1 MARAGTK
8 TAAQAK
14 KVMARAKKVDV
25 RRSAVPPARAKTGA
39 NSKPQHEFV
48 ANHLGPDA
56 FKADGLRTYAH
67 YRDLGIKDA
76 TRGMALAH
84 VIRFVGKC
92 DPKVVSKKH
101 THECEFQM
109 IHVLKGT
116 IKTEIEGHGVHTMNA
131 GDSWLLPQN
140 IVHKV
145 LDYSDGCEVLE
156 IVLPADFKTV
166 ELEK

>member
-1 MARAGTK
+1 MARAGMK
-8 TAAQAK
+8 AAAQAK

-25 RRSAVPPARAKTGA
+25 RRSAVPAAPAKVRR
-39 NSKPQHEFV
+39 QHKF
-48 ANHLGPDA
+48 AASHLGPDA

-76 TRGMALAH
+76 TGGMALAH
-84 VIRFVGKC
+84 VIRFTGKC
-92 DPKVVSKKH
+92 DPKVVSKRH
-101 THECEFQM
+101 THECDFQM
-109 IHVLKGT
+109 IYVLKGT

-131 GDSWLLPQN
+131 GDSWLQPQS

-156 IVLPADFKTV
+156 IVLPADFKTF

>member
-1 MARAGTK
+1 MAKARTK
-8 TAAQAK
+8 
-14 KVMARAKKVDV
+14 VRARAKKADV
-25 RRSAVPPARAKTGA
+25 RRSAARPTRAKA
-39 NSKPQHEFV
+39 SAPKPRRQHKFV
-48 ANHLGPDA
+48 ASHLGPDA

-67 YRDLGIKDA
+67 YRDLGVKDA

-92 DPKVVSKKH
+92 DPKIVSKKH

-109 IHVLKGT
+109 IYVLKGM
-116 IKTEIEGHGVHTMNA
+116 IKTEIEGHGIHTMNA
-131 GDSWLLPQN
+131 GDSWLQPQS

-156 IVLPADFKTV
+156 IVLPAEFKTV

>member
-1 MARAGTK
+1 
-8 TAAQAK
+8 
-14 KVMARAKKVDV
+14 V
-25 RRSAVPPARAKTGA
+25 RRSAARPARAKASAPTA
-39 NSKPQHEFV
+39 RRQHKFV
-48 ANHLGPDA
+48 ASHFAPDA

-76 TRGMALAH
+76 TGGMALAH
-84 VIRFVGKC
+84 VVRFVGAC
-92 DPKVVSKKH
+92 DPKVVSKNH
-101 THECEFQM
+101 THQCDFQM
-109 IHVLKGT
+109 IYVLKGQIT
-116 IKTEIEGHGVHTMNA
+116 TEIAGHGKHLMNA
-131 GDSWLLPQN
+131 GDSWLQPPG

>member
-1 MARAGTK
+1 MTGK
-8 TAAQAK
+8 DWDFVHNLAADAK
-14 KVMARAKKVDV
+14 WT
-25 RRSAVPPARAKTGA
+25 P
-39 NSKPQHEFV
+39 
-48 ANHLGPDA
+48 
-56 FKADGLRTYAH
+56 GLREIFE

-76 TRGMALAH
+76 TGGMALAH
-84 VIRFVGKC
+84 VIRFTGKC

-109 IHVLKGT
+109 IYVLKGT

-131 GDSWLLPQN
+131 GDSWLQPQS

>member
-1 MARAGTK
+1 MARAGMK
-8 TAAQAK
+8 AAAQAK

-25 RRSAVPPARAKTGA
+25 RRSAVPAARAKVRR
-39 NSKPQHEFV
+39 QHKF
-48 ANHLGPDA
+48 AASHLGPDA

-76 TRGMALAH
+76 TGGMALAH
-84 VIRFVGKC
+84 VIRFTGKC
-92 DPKVVSKKH
+92 DPKVVSKRH
-101 THECEFQM
+101 THECDFQM
-109 IHVLKGT
+109 IYVLKGT
-116 IKTEIEGHGVHTMNA
+116 IKTEIEDHGVHTMNA
-131 GDSWLLPQN
+131 GDCWLQPQR

-156 IVLPADFKTV
+156 IVLPAEFKTI

>member
-1 MARAGTK
+1 MAKARTN
-8 TAAQAK
+8 
-14 KVMARAKKVDV
+14 VRARAKKIDV
-25 RRSAVPPARAKTGA
+25 RRSAARPSRAKA
-39 NSKPQHEFV
+39 SAPKARRQHKFV
-48 ANHLGPDA
+48 ASHLRPGA
-56 FKADGLRTYAH
+56 FKTDGLRSYAH

-76 TRGMALAH
+76 TRGMAVAH
-84 VIRFVGKC
+84 VIRFKGKC
-92 DPKVVSKKH
+92 DPKVVSKNH

-109 IHVLKGT
+109 IYVLKGQIT
-116 IKTEIEGHGVHTMNA
+116 TEIAGHGKHVMNA
-131 GDSWLLPQN
+131 GDCWLQPQS

>member
-1 MARAGTK
+1 MARARTK
-8 TAAQAK
+8 VA
-14 KVMARAKKVDV
+14 ARAKKVDV
-25 RRSAVPPARAKTGA
+25 RRSAARPARPKPSARTAAKA
-39 NSKPQHEFV
+39 SRQHRFV
-48 ANHLGPDA
+48 ASHLGPDA

-84 VIRFVGKC
+84 VIRFVGQC
-92 DPKVVSKKH
+92 DPKIVSKKH

-109 IHVLKGT
+109 IYVLKGT

-131 GDSWLLPQN
+131 GDSWLQPQS
-140 IVHKV
+140 IVHQV

>member
-1 MARAGTK
+1 MAKTRTK
-8 TAAQAK
+8 
-14 KVMARAKKVDV
+14 VRARAKKQDV
-25 RRSAVPPARAKTGA
+25 RRSAPVKAAARSRKAA
-39 NSKPQHEFV
+39 RQHKFV
-48 ANHLGPDA
+48 ASHLKPGA

-84 VIRFVGKC
+84 VIRFVGEC

-101 THECEFQM
+101 THECDFQM
-109 IHVLKGT
+109 IYVLKGEIT
-116 IKTEIEGHGVHTMNA
+116 TEIDGHGVYTMKA
-131 GDSWLLPQN
+131 GDCWLQPQS
-140 IVHKV
+140 IVHRV
-145 LDYSDGCEVLE
+145 MDYSEGTEVLE

>member
-1 MARAGTK
+1 MAKTSAKARTK
-8 TAAQAK
+8 VSARSRKQDVKRSARK
-14 KVMARAKKVDV
+14 PVRAKVSPG
-25 RRSAVPPARAKTGA
+25 RQ
-39 NSKPQHEFV
+39 KPRQHNFV
-48 ANHLGPDA
+48 ASHLSPAD

-84 VIRFVGKC
+84 VIRFVGEC

-101 THECEFQM
+101 THACEFQM
-109 IHVLKGT
+109 IYVLKGQ
-116 IKTEIEGHGVHTMNA
+116 IRTEIEGHGEHTMNA
-131 GDSWLLPQN
+131 GDCWLQPQG

-145 LDYSDGCEVLE
+145 LGYSDGCEVLE

>member
-1 MARAGTK
+1 MARAGMK
-8 TAAQAK
+8 AAAQAK

-25 RRSAVPPARAKTGA
+25 RRSAVPAAPAKVRR
-39 NSKPQHEFV
+39 QHKF
-48 ANHLGPDA
+48 AASHLGPDA

-76 TRGMALAH
+76 TGGMALAH
-84 VIRFVGKC
+84 VIRFTGKC
-92 DPKVVSKKH
+92 DPKVVSKRH
-101 THECEFQM
+101 THECDFQM
-109 IHVLKGT
+109 IYVLKGM
-116 IKTEIEGHGVHTMNA
+116 IKTEIEGHGIHTMNA
-131 GDSWLLPQN
+131 GDCWLQPQR

>member
-8 TAAQAK
+8 AAPAK

-25 RRSAVPPARAKTGA
+25 RRSARPPAWAKA
-39 NSKPQHEFV
+39 KRQHKFV
-48 ANHLGPDA
+48 ASHLGPNA

-76 TRGMALAH
+76 TGGMALAH

-101 THECEFQM
+101 THECDFQM
-109 IHVLKGT
+109 IYVLKGM

-131 GDSWLLPQN
+131 GDCWLQPQS

-156 IVLPADFKTV
+156 IVLPAEFKTV

>member
-1 MARAGTK
+1 MDRAGTK
-8 TAAQAK
+8 AAAPVE
-14 KVMARAKKVDV
+14 KVMARAKKLDV
-25 RRSAVPPARAKTGA
+25 RRSAMPPAQAHK
-39 NSKPQHEFV
+39 FV
-48 ANHLGPDA
+48 ASHLGPDA
-56 FKADGLRTYAH
+56 FKPDGLRTYAH
-67 YRDLGIKDA
+67 YRDLGVKDA
-76 TRGMALAH
+76 TGGMALAH
-84 VIRFVGKC
+84 VIRFTGKC

-109 IHVLKGT
+109 IYVLKGT

-131 GDSWLLPQN
+131 GDSWLQPQS

-156 IVLPADFKTV
+156 IVLPADFKTI